1 MTTILGIGSSQ
12 MQPIRE
18 FRNAGALQYDL
29 RCTVVPSLARPYSSR
44 RAASLRHLVS
54 PTRDSLSRTN
64 SRESTETLQ
73 KSVGLESEDFRSVKH
88 SVQSYALPNTR
99 RIVPMKPFES
109 IIVLVCLAIAS
120 PLHAGQKPASLPQLE
135 AVDSASVTKNV
146 DRLLEAS
153 FVEQDITPTPA
164 ANDEDFLRRVALDL
178 AGRIP
183 TPAELT
189 RFRQATESDKRSLV
203 VDKLLETDDYAATW
217 ASYWRE
223 VIYSRATEARS
234 RRSQGIFQKW
244 MTEQLSENRPWDEI
258 TIDLLTATGD
268 TQVEG
273 STGFL
278 FAHGGDP
285 AELAGETSRIFLGIQ
300 IQCANCHDHPYD
312 QWKREDFHELA
323 AFFPRVRVRPQR
335 DDDKRTFIVESADRE
350 RGRGGK
356 FDPQRVFKFL
366 DRDRDGKLTAEE
378 AKRNKQFGKRFAR
391 VIEIGDKDGDGALS
405 KAEIKNLPMPQQ
417 GQGRGTPEYF
427 MPDLDHPSE
436 PGTKTEPVFFV
447 DEASVP
453 FGTKDLDRRSSLAD
467 AMTSPE
473 NPWFARAFVNR
484 IWAEMLGEGFY
495 SPIDDMGPERAP
507 QQSEVLD
514 TLAAGF
520 AANGY
525 DIKWL
530 FRTIA
535 NTQAYQRAVQADG
548 EEPLPAFAAMTPT
561 RLRGDQIYNSITQVL
576 GGMTVDSRDLARGKG
591 MRGMTGPERRR
602 TAFGQLFNYDPS
614 TPQSDIVGSIP
625 QALFMM
631 NSPVTNTAS
640 GKGQLKKLLKST
652 DNDNLALKAIYVRV
666 LSRKPTDA
674 ELEIC
679 QDHLA
684 EVEDRTEAFEDI
696 LWSLMNSSE
705 FLTKR

>member
-1 MTTILGIGSSQ
+1 MKVTSLTGLLVLLAMILPVKSGEK
-12 MQPIRE
+12 PE
-18 FRNAGALQYDL
+18 F
-29 RCTVVPSLARPYSSR
+29 
-44 RAASLRHLVS
+44 
-54 PTRDSLSRTN
+54 
-64 SRESTETLQ
+64 
-73 KSVGLESEDFRSVKH
+73 
-88 SVQSYALPNTR
+88 
-99 RIVPMKPFES
+99 
-109 IIVLVCLAIAS
+109 
-120 PLHAGQKPASLPQLE
+120 LPQLTSTDALSVAE
-135 AVDSASVTKNV
+135 QVDS
-146 DRLLEAS
+146 LLDAS
-153 FVEQDITPTPA
+153 FVEQGVTPTAPA
-164 ANDEDFLRRVALDL
+164 HDEDFLRRVTLDL

-189 RFRQATESDKRSLV
+189 RFRQAGEAGKRPLV
-203 VDKLLETDDYAATW
+203 IDKLLETDEYAATW

-223 VIYSRATEARS
+223 VIYSRATESRS

-312 QWKREDFHELA
+312 QWKRQDFHELA
-323 AFFPRVRVRPQR
+323 AFFPRVRVRSQK
-335 DDDKRTFIVESADRE
+335 DGDKRTFIVESADKE
-350 RGRGGK
+350 RGRGGN

-378 AKRNKQFGKRFAR
+378 AQRNKQFGKRFAR

-405 KAEIKNLPMPQQ
+405 QAEIKNLPMPQQ

-427 MPDLDHPSE
+427 MPDLDNPSE

-484 IWAEMLGEGFY
+484 VWAEMVGQGFY
-495 SPIDDMGPERAP
+495 TPIDDMGPERVA
-507 QQSEVLD
+507 QQQEVLD

-520 AANGY
+520 VANAY

-535 NTQAYQRAVQADG
+535 NTRAYQRSVQTED

-561 RLRGDQIYNSITQVL
+561 RLRGDQIYNSIAQVL
-576 GGMTVDSRDLARGKG
+576 GGMTDAGPNLAQGKGMG
-591 MRGMTGPERRR
+591 MRGMSGPERQRA
-602 TAFGQLFNYDPS
+602 AFGQLFNYDPS
-614 TPQSDIVGSIP
+614 TPQADIVGSIP

-631 NSPVTNTAS
+631 NSQVTNAAS
-640 GKGQLKKLLKST
+640 GKGQLKRLLKST
-652 DNDNLALKAIYVRV
+652 DNDSLALKAIYVRV

-674 ELEIC
+674 ELSIC
-679 QDHLA
+679 QEHITD
-684 EVEDRTEAFEDI
+684 VEDRTEAYENI